1 MRKLFLSLFMALA
14 CGASACALDG
24 FDLGDMPPLP
34 PPLLDDSSS
43 GLPPPPSGSLS
54 PLADSPS
61 TGGFQPIAPPLGGG
75 GLPLPP
81 AGTGSDFT
89 STPLPPAPPPLAPP
103 SLDPPSASP
112 LAPTGIQAGTGS
124 ALAPP
129 PLPSATGAA
138 VPAAAAPVVEE
149 IPRQGRITGG
159 RVNVRAGPNTQ
170 YESIAVLTTGAP
182 VTVLAKNG
190 DWYKIVFPADQL
202 ASIHKNYVNADITGE
217 IPETGLPGVI
227 SQNDAP
233 VHAFYWDKSTVVG
246 TLNQGDPVVIKQ
258 ERGQWY
264 RIDAPQSARAYVFAQ
279 YVQVDGGAQLVA
291 TDAAPPPANPNVDLT
306 SDGSAPAARKL
317 SEDDRRVVA
326 IKEQYYKKLQEQFEQ
341 NLEEE
346 EAAERA
352 AAERRRLQ
360 ASQLDNALKDL
371 DERLAAIEQE
381 TAQRVDHITQSIYGQ
396 TVVQT
401 VVGSA
406 AWAPPDPV
414 GGGFTGWVENI
425 GRVGY
430 APSPYRLTKGGEIRF
445 YLVSDRFNL
454 EEYVGRRVWLNGNV
468 EYAGGASASVLNV
481 FEIRILTE
489 LEIAEGMQQSGQPGF
504 QTYDAYQAGQ
514 SGQVVGQVYDPYVP
528 PGSVVTT
535 GTPQPYPAG
544 GQIILNPGEVMMS
557 PPMGGQVIQGAPYGD
572 GFVTTPQG
580 TPVQPTGPVPTDP
593 SQLPDVVSSSS
604 SGIMLG
610 GPSMPPAG
618 LGQTLGEVET
628 DIYENP
634 AFSEI
639 GPDGE

>member
-34 PPLLDDSSS
+34 PPLLDESSS

-81 AGTGSDFT
+81 SGTGSDFT
-89 STPLPPAPPPLAPP
+89 GTPLPPAPPPLAPP
-103 SLDPPSASP
+103 SLDPPSSSP
-112 LAPTGIQAGTGS
+112 LAPTGIQSGTS
-124 ALAPP
+124 SLAPP
-129 PLPSATGAA
+129 PLPSATGTTVPVGTA
-138 VPAAAAPVVEE
+138 PAAEE

-264 RIDAPQSARAYVFAQ
+264 RIDAPQSARAFVFAQ

-317 SEDDRRVVA
+317 SEDDKRVVA

-352 AAERRRLQ
+352 ALERRRLQ

-371 DERLAAIEQE
+371 DERLKSIEVE
-381 TAQRVDHITQSIYGQ
+381 TAERVDYITQSIYGQ

-504 QTYDAYQAGQ
+504 QTYDAYQSGQAGQ
-514 SGQVVGQVYDPYVP
+514 GVGQVYDPYVP
-528 PGSVVTT
+528 PGSVVTQ

-544 GQIILNPGEVMMS
+544 GQVILNPGEVMMS

-580 TPVQPTGPVPTDP
+580 VPVQPTGPVPTDP

-604 SGIMLG
+604 SGILLG

-628 DIYENP
+628 DVYENP

-639 GPDGE
+639 GPESE